1 LKYSNEPLFKGT
13 VTIEDLLE
21 DGSVLARIEGKVV
34 FLKGGI
40 PGDVVEISVLRKK
53 KGYFLGRIDSFISY
67 SDSRVTPL
75 CSHFGHCGGCKWQSL
90 NYDEQLKFKADQ
102 VKDALERIGGFEGLN
117 ILPIIPAPS
126 PYFYRN
132 KLEFTFS
139 SKRYYESRSETE
151 ETVLTN
157 ALGFHAPGIFDKA
170 IHINACYLMDETAD
184 KIRNRVY
191 SDALSSG
198 MPFYDIRHHQGF
210 FRNLVIR
217 KAENTGERMVVLV
230 TTSDPDQHGKKL
242 IEPLVETFPEVTSWL
257 QIENDRMNDHY
268 GGLPVKVLFGNPAMH
283 EILGEY
289 TFRISS
295 GSFFQTNSK
304 QAKVL
309 YDVVKSFMPEKKP
322 ALLYDLYCGTGTIG
336 IYLSTQAE
344 KIVGVEFVEDAVED
358 ARRNCA
364 LNNIQHLSFYSGDM
378 VKVLSEAFVEQE
390 GKPEVIITDPPR
402 AGMDEKIC
410 RKILSIGAENIIYV
424 SCNPATQA
432 RDIKFLSEQYD
443 MVKIQPVDMFPQT
456 SHVET
461 VALLRLRNV

>member
-1 LKYSNEPLFKGT
+1 
-13 VTIEDLLE
+13 
-21 DGSVLARIEGKVV
+21 
-34 FLKGGI
+34 
-40 PGDVVEISVLRKK
+40 
-53 KGYFLGRIDSFISY
+53 
-67 SDSRVTPL
+67 
-75 CSHFGHCGGCKWQSL
+75 
-90 NYDEQLKFKADQ
+90 
-102 VKDALERIGGFEGLN
+102 
-117 ILPIIPAPS
+117 
-126 PYFYRN
+126 
-132 KLEFTFS
+132 
-139 SKRYYESRSETE
+139 
-151 ETVLTN
+151 
-157 ALGFHAPGIFDKA
+157 
-170 IHINACYLMDETAD
+170 
-184 KIRNRVY
+184 
-191 SDALSSG
+191 
-198 MPFYDIRHHQGF
+198 
-210 FRNLVIR
+210 
-217 KAENTGERMVVLV
+217 
-230 TTSDPDQHGKKL
+230 
-242 IEPLVETFPEVTSWL
+242 
-257 QIENDRMNDHY
+257 
-268 GGLPVKVLFGNPAMH
+268 
-283 EILGEY
+283 
-289 TFRISS
+289 
-295 GSFFQTNSK
+295 
-304 QAKVL
+304 VL